1 MDCTSAD
8 DLSCDS
14 DQEWD
19 SFTAPT
25 PPPAF
30 HHEGLRRS
38 ALRLAMPSTPGA
50 PSTAQAGHRLDPKRM
65 GSRPDPGF
73 TRRGG
78 TASAPAALR
87 RSRRSALIWRR
98 PRRLARL
105 RLRGPALGRTPQEWA
120 PRPTRAKSL
129 GPLHGNA
136 FAAWRDFE
144 PVSYEWAEHWAP
156 GPIRASSFG
165 EGLRP
170 PQRRSALAWRRL
182 RRLAHHCPRRPA
194 LGPEPRRVSSR
205 PDLGFARPGAAF
217 ASLGPLSGD
226 VFVG

>member
-98 PRRLARL
+98 PLRLARL
-105 RLRGPALGRTPQEWA
+105 RLRGPARGRIPKEWA
-120 PRPTRAKSL
+120 PCPTWASPGGEGLRSPLRRSALCMATPSPPGAIFSAQLTSGLSTGLQARSWLRPTEWGCAPHSVAQPSP
-129 GPLHGNA
+129 GDG
-136 FAAWRDFE
+136 FAAWRTI
-144 PVSYEWAEHWAP
+144 V
-156 GPIRASSFG
+156 RAG
-165 EGLRP
+165 
-170 PQRRSALAWRRL
+170 QRWGRNRD
-182 RRLAHHCPRRPA
+182 
-194 LGPEPRRVSSR
+194 E
-205 PDLGFARPGAAF
+205 
-217 ASLGPLSGD
+217 
-226 VFVG
+226 